1 MENQPSTLARL
12 VLHTVIFVL
21 HLPNSFVKLL
31 NYNGP
36 SLQVFVLDTAG
47 GNECVAVEPERPSYK
62 RLQEILKSRI
72 GSKAGQGWFDRLLGE
87 FKFNQESLKNDDN

>member
-1 MENQPSTLARL
+1 MEKLTIYLSQFSSLQVYFCITSSKKYCN
-12 VLHTVIFVL
+12 HEG
-21 HLPNSFVKLL
+21 SF
-31 NYNGP
+31 P
-36 SLQVFVLDTAG
+36 QVFVLDTAG

-72 GSKAGQGWFDRLLGE
+72 GSRAGQGWFDRLLGE